1 MYLLCLVAALLILH
15 PLAARSQEGEEWAAY
30 TSMGNIGDLLVHE
43 NAVWSLTTG
52 GLLRFDRQT
61 ETYSRFTRVDGLAGN
76 QVSSAAIDAN
86 GHLWFGTNRQ
96 GLSRYRPETDSF
108 DPPFLDFEDLDIASL
123 LADGNRL
130 FVGTGRGISTFL
142 IDKEEVKETYRQLGG
157 MPKDTEV
164 EAMLLFAGKLW
175 AGTTKGIAWA
185 DLNLPN
191 LQDPDSWESGSIG
204 RVTDLLV
211 FADTLFCTSHRGVY
225 RFEQDENRFRL
236 DLPSQDI
243 IDLEIFK
250 GNIIALSREGT
261 LFQRRG
267 RVDWT
272 DDVAPRISG
281 AHAISLIDSALWV
294 ATESGLRVVGGD
306 APPPSREP
314 TASRFFDL
322 GMTADGHLWSATV
335 PKDNIIP
342 FGLYQFDGEGWT
354 VHNLKTGLSSEYVT
368 SVESDSLDRVWI
380 GNWGRG
386 VDVLDTTGTVRRLNH
401 ANSVLRGIGVS
412 ESYVAISDIARDPQG
427 LMWISNVQIGLAVMD
442 GYPARNSFMYEN
454 RHLGLAPGRNTNQ
467 IAIGADGL
475 KWLSTAL
482 DGFLLFDDGGTPF
495 TEGDEYAQLFSTF
508 SESRLTSDRTSDIL
522 VDRFGAI
529 WVGTDN
535 GLNVVRGTY
544 ARDPGDFGVEEW
556 RVYNTANG
564 LPANAITA
572 LAEDARGNI
581 WVGTEAG
588 LAQITTAGDV
598 AFALTSANSGLIADQ
613 INSLLFDPV
622 EGALWIGTM
631 DGLSRLRV
639 EGGKRANG
647 PVWQVFPNPFEI
659 GHLSAELTFAG
670 LPLGAGLD
678 IFTIDGH
685 LVRRIEGTPGQG
697 TILWNGQNEAGFL
710 VGSGIYIFVA
720 QGETGAPTRGRFAVV
735 NTR

>member
-1 MYLLCLVAALLILH
+1 MYLLCCVAVLLILYPPAVH
-15 PLAARSQEGEEWAAY
+15 PQEGEEWAAY

-43 NAVWSLTTG
+43 NEVWSLTTG

-61 ETYSRFTRVDGLAGN
+61 QTYARFTRVDGLAGN
-76 QVSSAAIDAN
+76 QVSSATVDAN
-86 GHLWFGTNRQ
+86 GHLWFGTDRQ
-96 GLSRYRPETDSF
+96 GLSRYRPETGSF
-108 DPPFLDFEDLDIASL
+108 DPPFLDFEGLNIASL

-130 FVGTGRGISTFL
+130 LVGTGRGISAFL

-164 EAMLLFAGKLW
+164 EAMILFAGKLW
-175 AGTTKGIAWA
+175 AGTTKGIAWV
-185 DLNLPN
+185 DLDLPN
-191 LQDPDSWESGSIG
+191 LQDPDSWEAGSTG
-204 RVTDLLV
+204 RAMDFLV
-211 FADTLFCTSHRGVY
+211 FADTLFCATSRGVW
-225 RFEQDENRFRL
+225 RFDPDQNRFRL
-236 DLPSQDI
+236 DLPGKDI
-243 IDLEIFK
+243 IDLEIFRD
-250 GNIIALSREGT
+250 NITALSREGV
-261 LFQRRG
+261 FYQRRTQF
-267 RVDWT
+267 DWT
-272 DDVAPRISG
+272 DDVVPRISG
-281 AHAISLIDSALWV
+281 AHALSLIDDALWV
-294 ATESGLRVVGGD
+294 ATESGLRVLGGN

-322 GMTADGHLWSATV
+322 EMSADGHLWSATV

-368 SVESDSLDRVWI
+368 SVEADSLDRIWI

-386 VDVLDTTGTVRRLNH
+386 IDVLDSTGTWRRLNH
-401 ANSVLRGIGVS
+401 DNSVLRGIGAS
-412 ESYVAISDIARDPQG
+412 ESFVAISDIARDPQG

-442 GYPARNSFMYEN
+442 GYPARQSFMYETT
-454 RHLGLAPGRNTNQ
+454 RLGLTPGRDTGQ

-495 TEGDEYAQLFSTF
+495 SEGDEYAQLFSTA
-508 SESRLTSDRTSDIL
+508 SESRLTSNRTSDIL
-522 VDRFGAI
+522 VDRSGKI

-544 ARDPGDFGVEEW
+544 SRNPRNFRVDEW

-564 LPANAITA
+564 LPANSITA

-581 WVGTEAG
+581 WVGTDAG
-588 LAQITTAGDV
+588 LAQVTTAGDV
-598 AFALTSANSGLIADQ
+598 PFALTSTNSGLIADQ
-613 INSLLFDPV
+613 VNSLFFDPAA
-622 EGALWIGTM
+622 GALWIGTM

-639 EGGKRANG
+639 EGGGNANS
-647 PVWQVFPNPFEI
+647 VSWQVFPNPFQL
-659 GHLSAELTFAG
+659 GSLSAELTFVG

-697 TILWNGQNEAGFL
+697 TVLWNGQNEAGFL
-710 VGSGIYIFVA
+710 AGSGIYFFVA
-720 QGETGAPTRGRFAVV
+720 RGETGTPVRGRFAVV